1 MDTEKK
7 ERPVVSSFFKFF
19 IQGSGGLIEAA
30 FANFSGIRMQVDT
43 LQSRDGDD
51 RRGVQEYIPVLTRY
65 DPVTLSKGVVGDN
78 GFLDWLLAASA
89 GEAAG
94 PTGKDLRRSVDIV
107 TYNENRERAVIW
119 TLLNAM
125 PIGYELSPMDGT
137 RSEVLMESLTLAFT
151 GVKRIKSPPNVKD

>member
-19 IQGSGGLIEAA
+19 IQGSDGLVEAA
-30 FANFSGIRMQVDT
+30 FASFSGIKMHVDT
-43 LQSRDGDD
+43 IQSRDGDD
-51 RRGVQEYIPVLTRY
+51 SRGVQDYIPVLTRY

-78 GFLDWLLAASA
+78 SFLDWLLAASA
-89 GEAAG
+89 DSENG
-94 PTGKDLRRSVDIV
+94 PTGKNLRRSVDIV

-125 PIGYELSPMDGT
+125 PIGYELSSMDGS

-151 GVKRIKSPPNVKD
+151 GVKRVKSPPKVKD